1 MPMTMTRVSTR
12 EEGTMQRDRT
22 DAKLRDD
29 DDQPRTRSTAPRGV
43 AVRTLTQPAHAMANL
58 RTTIGL
64 IAALLL
70 VWVVIVA
77 A

>member
-1 MPMTMTRVSTR
+1 MR
-12 EEGTMQRDRT
+12 RDQT
-22 DAKLRDD
+22 DAKLRHH
-29 DDQPRTRSTAPRGV
+29 DDQPRPRSAASLGV
-43 AVRTLTQPAHAMANL
+43 AVRTLTHPAHAMANL

-64 IAALLL
+64 IAGLLV